1 MGRRFKDKEKVMKCF
16 NCGGKLENIITDLP
30 FKISN
35 RSIVIIKN
43 LPLLQCQ
50 NCNEY
55 VLEDS
60 VMERVDII
68 LSHVDKDVEVEILS
82 YAA

>member
-1 MGRRFKDKEKVMKCF
+1 MKCYH
-16 NCGGKLENIITDLP
+16 CGGKLESIITDLP

-35 RSIVIIKN
+35 RSIVIIKD

-55 VLEDS
+55 VLEDP
-60 VMERVDII
+60 VMEKVDII

>member
-1 MGRRFKDKEKVMKCF
+1 MIKD
-16 NCGGKLENIITDLP
+16 
-30 FKISN
+30 
-35 RSIVIIKN
+35 RN

-55 VLEDS
+55 LIEDS
-60 VMERVDII
+60 VMKKVDDI
-68 LSHVDKDVEVEILS
+68 LDNIDKNVEVEILS

>member
-1 MGRRFKDKEKVMKCF
+1 MKCY
-16 NCGGKLENIITDLP
+16 NCGGKLEDVITDLP

-55 VLEDS
+55 LIEDA
-60 VMERVDII
+60 VMARIDVI
-68 LSHVDKDVEVEILS
+68 LSNVTSDIEVEILS

>member
-1 MGRRFKDKEKVMKCF
+1 MKCYH
-16 NCGGKLENIITDLP
+16 CGGKLEKVVTDLP
-30 FKISN
+30 FKISL
-35 RSIVIIKN
+35 RSIIIIKK

-55 VLEDS
+55 LIEDS
-60 VMERVDII
+60 VMKNVDDI
-68 LSHVDKDVEVEILS
+68 LDNIDKNVEVEILS